1 VLPVFKRL
9 VSFFLAALLVGWGS
23 SLSLVQATDTAQ
35 VASLGPSQLH
45 LGFDYEKSV
54 IRPNSYIDR
63 ERETKNYVV
72 QSLSFPSIGDNGQR
86 GNLVTALYYQS
97 QRPGKKK
104 LVVVLPI
111 WGTHTYPSRKITESL
126 MDYSD
131 GEMNILRILGKDY
144 LFDWDTMSAI
154 SSEQELIAVSRQMV
168 ERVRTHVK
176 DVRRVI
182 DWAEAQPGVDPNRIG
197 LIGFSLAATIASLVV
212 ENEPRIGASAL
223 AMGGANINEM
233 FASCFGRAKETR
245 EAITERLGWS
255 RETFERKLAQP
266 LAPINP
272 ASFAGQ
278 ANPDRI
284 LMFDARY
291 DTCMPRTSREAL
303 WQALGQP
310 QRITWPHN
318 HKMAFLT
325 MTFLGGN
332 TMQRK
337 IYQFLDETL

>member
-1 VLPVFKRL
+1 L

-23 SLSLVQATDTAQ
+23 SLSLAQATNTAQ
-35 VASLGPSQLH
+35 VASLAPSQLH
-45 LGFDYEKSV
+45 LGFDYDKSV
-54 IRPNSYIDR
+54 IQPNSYIDR
-63 ERETKNYVV
+63 EHETKKYIV
-72 QSLSFPSIGDNGQR
+72 QSLSFPSIGD
-86 GNLVTALYYQS
+86 
-97 QRPGKKK
+97 
-104 LVVVLPI
+104 VVLPI
-111 WGTHTYPSRKITESL
+111 WGTHTYPSRKITNSL

-131 GEMNILRILGKDY
+131 GEMNILRILGKDH

-176 DVRRVI
+176 DIRRAV
-182 DWAEAQPGVDPNRIG
+182 DWAESQPDVDPGRIG
-197 LIGFSLAATIASLVV
+197 LVGFSLGATVASLVV
-212 ENEPRIGASAL
+212 ENEPRIGAGVL

-233 FASCFGRAKETR
+233 FATCFGRAEETR
-245 EAITERLGWS
+245 EVITKRLGWT

-284 LMFDARY
+284 IMFDARY

-310 QRITWPHN
+310 QRITWPYN

-332 TMQRK
+332 TMRRK

>member
-1 VLPVFKRL
+1 L

-23 SLSLVQATDTAQ
+23 SLSLAQATNTAQ
-35 VASLGPSQLH
+35 VASLAPSQLH
-45 LGFDYEKSV
+45 LGFDYDKSV
-54 IRPNSYIDR
+54 IQPNSYIDR
-63 ERETKNYVV
+63 EHETKKYIV
-72 QSLSFPSIGDNGQR
+72 QSLSFPSIGDNGQQ

-97 QRPGKKK
+97 KRPGKKK
-104 LVVVLPI
+104 LIVVLPI
-111 WGTHTYPSRKITESL
+111 WGTHTYPSRKITNSL

-131 GEMNILRILGKDY
+131 GEMNILRILGKDH

-176 DVRRVI
+176 DIRRAV
-182 DWAEAQPGVDPNRIG
+182 DWAESQPDVDPGRIG
-197 LIGFSLAATIASLVV
+197 LVGFSLGATVASLVV
-212 ENEPRIGASAL
+212 ENEPRIGAGVL

-233 FASCFGRAKETR
+233 FATCFGRAEETR
-245 EAITERLGWS
+245 EVITKRLGWT

-284 LMFDARY
+284 IMFDARY

-310 QRITWPHN
+310 QRITWPYN

-332 TMQRK
+332 TMRRK